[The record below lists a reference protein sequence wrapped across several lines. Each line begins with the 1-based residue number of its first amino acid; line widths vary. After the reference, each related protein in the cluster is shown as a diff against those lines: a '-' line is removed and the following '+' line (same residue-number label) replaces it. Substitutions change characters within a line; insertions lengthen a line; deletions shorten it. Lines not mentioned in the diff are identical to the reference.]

1 MLRPLLALL
10 CLGMMPLPAPAQGGL
25 FQEGQRL
32 PALVLPTIDGSET
45 INLAELRGTKLLL
58 IQFASW

>member
-1 MLRPLLALL
+1 
-10 CLGMMPLPAPAQGGL
+10 MPLPAPAQGGL